1 MHLCNDCRKQ
11 QQEQEL
17 EAEEEADST
26 LIQTLSSEE
35 EDGDDRPG
43 CIRTDFLFTRKKLR
57 PKLRYFT
64 HYCKSQKKTES
75 IRIKINEEDSDPDAV
90 FVMAD
95 EFDLDEFAMFKVG
108 GVVGVASVQAQTD
121 GGEMDEED
129 EIIVLND
136 GSGQEDNPPAISAKL
151 QSGKHQ
157 KVCIKQE
164 KNEMTNDRCE
174 TSNEGDA
181 ELIIDLTQAPPLL
194 SQELSETDRFDMV
207 CAQSAETKE
216 GEEKDLIE
224 ESEKDEPSQEK
235 EKEKAMEVG
244 DETENAHRENL
255 EREKGGEK
263 EITAAVS
270 NEDNDNVIF
279 VIDVIGSQELCEEDP
294 VDFKKDE
301 KLKNESEVEEV
312 QVHVPSEGDNDDD
325 TEAVQVP
332 IEGENEDNTEAVQ
345 VPIEGENE
353 DNTEAVQVPIEGE
366 NDDNTEAVQ
375 VPIEGDNDHKLV
387 KDDDIFD
394 FGISD
399 SQLRELGSCEEDMEQ
414 LNSEGDKEACLSGQG
429 VNLLEL
435 DISESQLNK
444 LELSQPL
451 PPPLPLSVP
460 LPLSSLPPPPSS
472 TSSLPPLLPP
482 PPLPPSLLPP
492 ISPPASLTSLPQDHL
507 SSKQQKIVQCN
518 TCTLY
523 STA

>member
-1 MHLCNDCRKQ
+1 MDAPPVHLCNDCRKQ

-17 EAEEEADST
+17 EAEEEEDST
-26 LIQTLSSEE
+26 LIQALSSEE

-64 HYCKSQKKTES
+64 HYCKSQKKKES
-75 IRIKINEEDSDPDAV
+75 IRIKINEEDSDPEAV

-95 EFDLDEFAMFKVG
+95 EFDLDESAMFKVG

-129 EIIVLND
+129 EIIVLDD
-136 GSGQEDNPPAISAKL
+136 GSGQEGNPPAISAKL
-151 QSGKHQ
+151 LSRKHQ
-157 KVCIKQE
+157 KVCIEQE
-164 KNEMTNDRCE
+164 RNETTNGRCE
-174 TSNEGDA
+174 TSNEGDT

-207 CAQSAETKE
+207 CAQSAVTKE

-224 ESEKDEPSQEK
+224 ESEKDKPSQEK
-235 EKEKAMEVG
+235 EKEKAMEVD
-244 DETENAHRENL
+244 DETKNVHGDNL

-263 EITAAVS
+263 EITAAIS
-270 NEDNDNVIF
+270 NEDNDDNVIF
-279 VIDVIGSQELCEEDP
+279 VIDVVGSQELCEEDL
-294 VDFKKDE
+294 VNLKKDE

-312 QVHVPSEGDNDDD
+312 QVHVPIEGD
-325 TEAVQVP
+325 
-332 IEGENEDNTEAVQ
+332 
-345 VPIEGENE
+345 
-353 DNTEAVQVPIEGE
+353 

-375 VPIEGDNDHKLV
+375 VPIEGNNDHKLV

-414 LNSEGDKEACLSGQG
+414 LNSEGDREACLSGQG

-435 DISESQLNK
+435 DISESQLDK

-472 TSSLPPLLPP
+472 TSSLPPSSLPPLPPPLSSGNSVPLPLSSLPPPPSSISSLPPLLPP

-492 ISPPASLTSLPQDHL
+492 ISPPASLTSLPQHHL
-507 SSKQQKIVQCN
+507 SSKQQKIGQCN

-523 STA
+523 SIA

>member
-1 MHLCNDCRKQ
+1 MDAPPVHLCNDCRKQ

-17 EAEEEADST
+17 EAEEAADST

-64 HYCKSQKKTES
+64 HYCKSQEKMES
-75 IRIKINEEDSDPDAV
+75 IRIKINEEDSDPEAV
-90 FVMAD
+90 FVTAD

-108 GVVGVASVQAQTD
+108 GVMGVASVQAQTD
-121 GGEMDEED
+121 GGGMDEED
-129 EIIVLND
+129 EIIVLDD

-157 KVCIKQE
+157 KVCIEQE
-164 KNEMTNDRCE
+164 KNEATNDRCE

-207 CAQSAETKE
+207 CAQSAGTKE
-216 GEEKDLIE
+216 AEEKDLIE
-224 ESEKDEPSQEK
+224 ESEK
-235 EKEKAMEVG
+235 EKEKAMEVD
-244 DETENAHRENL
+244 DETENVHRDNL

-270 NEDNDNVIF
+270 NEGNDDNVIF
-279 VIDVIGSQELCEEDP
+279 VIDVIGSRELCEEDL
-294 VDFKKDE
+294 VNLKKDE
-301 KLKNESEVEEV
+301 KLKNESEIEEV
-312 QVHVPSEGDNDDD
+312 Q
-325 TEAVQVP
+325 
-332 IEGENEDNTEAVQ
+332 
-345 VPIEGENE
+345 
-353 DNTEAVQVPIEGE
+353 
-366 NDDNTEAVQ
+366 VQ
-375 VPIEGDNDHKLV
+375 VPIEGDDDHKLV
-387 KDDDIFD
+387 KDDDTFD

-399 SQLRELGSCEEDMEQ
+399 SQLKELCLCEENMEQ

-435 DISESQLNK
+435 DIPESQLNK

-451 PPPLPLSVP
+451 PLSVP
-460 LPLSSLPPPPSS
+460 LPLSSLPPPPSSTSSLPPSSLPPLPLSVSLPLSSLPPPSS

-507 SSKQQKIVQCN
+507 PSKQQKIGQSN
-518 TCTLY
+518 TCALY
-523 STA
+523 ITA